1 ASWPRCRP
9 VTVRLGAPITFDTG
23 KQKERAETM
32 QFYQQVS
39 RTVIE
44 HIAALGEVP
53 VPTRKD
59 DMASDSPNRST
70 ADAHNAE

>member
-1 ASWPRCRP
+1 MFE
-9 VTVRLGAPITFDTG
+9 TGAR
-23 KQKERAETM
+23 KERAETK

-59 DMASDSPNRST
+59 DMVGDSPSRST